1 MGSPLDYENEF
12 QFQFQ
17 LEIVSSGE
25 TSQQIENA
33 VVHTKPSHIRTYQNG
48 KLTGFTGARPPDSQD
63 IWGRGGLS
71 ATQTPE
77 ARIASGDKGLSTVTV
92 YYLEHGRVSRRSGSS
107 RVSRFAGRFHLL

>member
-33 VVHTKPSHIRTYQNG
+33 AVHTKPSHIRTYRNG
-48 KLTGFTGARPPDSQD
+48 KLSGFTGARPPDSQD
-63 IWGRGGLS
+63 IWGRGF
-71 ATQTPE
+71 
-77 ARIASGDKGLSTVTV
+77 
-92 YYLEHGRVSRRSGSS
+92 VSNSNSGSPHS
-107 RVSRFAGRFHLL
+107 FWRQGTLNGDSILSGAWQSFP

>member
-33 VVHTKPSHIRTYQNG
+33 VVHTKAVPY
-48 KLTGFTGARPPDSQD
+48 
-63 IWGRGGLS
+63 
-71 ATQTPE
+71 
-77 ARIASGDKGLSTVTV
+77 
-92 YYLEHGRVSRRSGSS
+92 
-107 RVSRFAGRFHLL
+107 